1 MNYTII
7 IDPKYKLKKY
17 KIIDK
22 IVDVVNDRRGW
33 KKLGYKFNYIDY
45 DDYLENK
52 SDISLFDF
60 IIMFK
65 SNEEINN
72 ICHFDGLSC
81 ADTQKNEIYLN
92 IENWKKG
99 SKKSKLSLDLYRTM
113 VTCHEI
119 GHILGRDHVEP
130 GKKNTKIS
138 VMAQQTLLGIG
149 HCKPNCWPL
158 NSD

>member
-7 IDPKYKLKKY
+7 IDSKYKLKKY

-22 IVDVVNDRRGW
+22 IEDVVQDRRGW

-45 DDYLENK
+45 EDYLEDKNIK
-52 SDISLFDF
+52 LDF

-65 SNEEINN
+65 SNKEIND

-81 ADTQKNEIYLN
+81 ADTKKNEIYLN
-92 IENWKKG
+92 VENWRKG

-113 VTCHEI
+113 VTNHEI
-119 GHILGRDHVEP
+119 GHILGRDHIKP

-149 HCKPNCWPL
+149 DCIPNCFPL
-158 NSD
+158 ISD